1 MADFWMNFAIEI
13 GFLSLLGV
21 MYYFWQKRRLIR
33 FEENKIPMVMS
44 YILQACLSE
53 KTETSQPMLDSV
65 IEALDD
71 FLSNKTQTAPLAL
84 LKTFTASSECS
95 PELKNLIDE
104 GLKEIG

>member
-21 MYYFWQKRRLIR
+21 LYYFWQKRRIVR

-53 KTETSQPMLDSV
+53 KSESSQPILDSV

-71 FLSNKTQTAPLAL
+71 FLNAKSQVPPTAL
-84 LKTFTASSECS
+84 LKTFTASPECS
-95 PELKNLIDE
+95 PELKNLIEE
-104 GLKEIG
+104 GLKEID